1 MKKKIFLMLLLVA
14 VFTVAFAISI
24 SATVTVGGAVYNT
37 SDTDKTAQVQNLD
50 ASATVVTIPSTI
62 VDPSTDVEY
71 RVTSFAVSSGK
82 STISNKTTVKEL
94 YITSE
99 YITAIPASAFSG
111 ASKLETVSITSP
123 IQTFG
128 NSCFYN
134 LSKIKSIYVN
144 FDECLTVDA
153 QAFWFTANKNSTA
166 TKDGVTWD
174 YNGEPINLYNCQVF
188 GNSCFRSSAIGVGNT
203 IIWPKYL
210 STVGEFVFTG
220 AKLTGTVYFN
230 TPAIGVK
237 PFSGENYIQNFI
249 IGPDCTST
257 WNLNN
262 GADSG
267 FNGNVKNVIVLSNKL
282 TSSNNKYN
290 VFENWGAYNFYY
302 FSSVDVM
309 DKQSNIGSPTRYY
322 IDSYTFSYDDPCSF
336 NLSVT
341 GTLKNGTDKLT
352 SSVYDTHHVYDR
364 VGAIDE
370 AVCPLGAV
378 TKFACACGK
387 TDKSVVNAGYTVIG
401 EHNVVVGN
409 NYVDVLTPITVS
421 TRCTACKY
429 GEGKVQELGAIFTP
443 LGYSAQIGGDLVCL
457 GFEVNHEALAYCPQS
472 VVYGI
477 LATVPSEGAD
487 MSVYEPLNPDL
498 SAAVANKVALLPV
511 DKTFKTFELIV
522 KSFSKNTSYYT
533 VPFVMCA
540 YVSDGEKVDYVCED
554 ANGNAVVSEYAMAT
568 TFEQIAI
575 ECQEKEE

>member
-24 SATVTVGGAVYNT
+24 SAAVTVGGAVYNT

-62 VDPSTDVEY
+62 VDPSTGVEY

-99 YITAIPASAFSG
+99 YITAIPANAFSG

-128 NSCFYN
+128 NECFKS
-134 LSKIKSIYVN
+134 LSSIKSVYVN
-144 FDECLTVDA
+144 FDECTAVESS
-153 QAFWFTANKNSTA
+153 AFWFLGDTSTNTKN
-166 TKDGVTWD
+166 GVTWD
-174 YNGEPINLYNCQVF
+174 YDGEPINLYNCKKF

-210 STVGEFVFTG
+210 SSVGEFAFTG

-230 TPAIGVK
+230 TPTIGTK
-237 PFSGENYIQNFI
+237 PFSGLNYINNFI
-249 IGPDCTST
+249 IGPECVSLY
-257 WNLNN
+257 NFNN

-267 FNGNVKNVIVLSNKL
+267 FKGNVKNVIVLSEKI
-282 TSSNNKYN
+282 TTTNNKYN
-290 VFENWGAYNFYY
+290 LFENWGSYNFYY
-302 FSSVDVM
+302 YQSSSRM
-309 DKQSNIGSPTRYY
+309 EAQSNIGSPTRYY
-322 IDSYTFSYDDPCSF
+322 IDSYTFSYDSPCSF
-336 NLSVT
+336 NLTVT
-341 GTLKNGTDKLT
+341 GTIKGGTEKLT
-352 SSVYDTHHVYDR
+352 TEISDTHHAVYDR
-364 VGAIDE
+364 VGVIDE
-370 AVCPLGAV
+370 TVCPLGAV
-378 TKFACACGK
+378 SNYNCACNK
-387 TDKSVVNAGYTVIG
+387 TVISKINDG
-401 EHNVVVGN
+401 YDTVSTHNIVTSTT
-409 NYVDVLTPITVS
+409 YVDVVTS
-421 TRCTACKY
+421 FRADSQCTACTLS
-429 GEGKVQELGAIFTP
+429 QSQNMNAILKS
-443 LGYSAQIGGDLVCL
+443 LGYSAQIGGDLVCV
-457 GFEVNHEALAYCPQS
+457 GFEVDRTSLSYCPENI
-472 VVYGI
+472 VYGI

-554 ANGNAVVSEYAMAT
+554 ANGNAVVSEYAIAT

-575 ECQEKEE
+575 ECQGKEE